1 MTHWLQLEPKVI
13 PQTIAIFDFGRF
25 FVRNLEIMHIFIV
38 ITLIDGHHV
47 YYSCPQSAWC
57 RFIHKPWVMSYVR
70 GLIVVVV

>member
-38 ITLIDGHHV
+38 IMLIDGHHV
-47 YYSCPQSAWC
+47 YYSWPVALPPPVGAASST
-57 RFIHKPWVMSYVR
+57 HH
-70 GLIVVVV
+70 G